1 MRRALSSFRC
11 KPTLL
16 ALLVSAGSLPAMAA
30 TSSASTPAASTGE
43 AVTAASSGEQTLT
56 VTAAP
61 QSDFQPGGDRLV
73 PAYLDGQVAHGGRLG
88 MLGEQNAMDVPFNVI
103 GYTSKLIQ
111 DRQAKTIADVVKN
124 DAGVQSLQ
132 GYGNFAETYRIRGF
146 TLDGDDMTFGGLP
159 GVVPRQVMDTSLID
173 RVEIFKGANGL
184 LNGAA
189 SSGVGGMINLEPK
202 HADDLPLTRVG
213 VDYSSAQQIGTTTDI
228 SRRFGDDNQFGV
240 RLNAVHRE
248 GETGVDGEQKRTTAA
263 SLGLDY
269 RGERLR
275 TSLDL
280 GYQKKTFHDGDNGV
294 NISGV
299 DAIPKLPSNSHN
311 YSQDW
316 VYSDIE
322 SEFGMARAEYDVTD
336 SWTLY
341 GAVGAQHSHELGDY
355 ASPKLTDADGNA
367 QIGRLDT
374 NRIINNFSGMAGL
387 RGRFD
392 TGFISHKVNVGYAAY
407 TSRNNTAWR
416 MAYGTNTESTNIY
429 HTSKVPNPT
438 NNLSGGNYGDP
449 LTTGRNRT
457 QGYLLSDTL
466 GVLNDRVQLTLGARH
481 QKVVVRNY
489 SNATGAEDTS
499 SRYTD
504 SRWMPTYG
512 ILYKP
517 LESVALYANHT
528 ESLQPGE
535 VAPNNASNYGTTTG
549 IVHAKQN
556 EVGVKVDFQ
565 RVGGSLALFEI
576 KKPSGILNRDGSYG
590 LDGEQRNRG
599 VELNVF
605 GEPVLG
611 VRLNGSATW
620 IDPEMTKT
628 ENGSNN
634 GKDAIGVPRY
644 NLVLGAEYD
653 IRPVEGLTATAQLQR
668 TGSQWAD
675 AANSKKVD
683 SYTTLDLGMRYRM
696 KVRENDLVWRVG
708 LDNVTNEKYWSSVDD
723 TGTYLFRGDGRTL
736 KAGVSYDF

>member
-1 MRRALSSFRC
+1 MRRSLSSPGF

-16 ALLVSAGSLPAMAA
+16 ALLVSAGCLPVMAA
-30 TSSASTPAASTGE
+30 TTNTRDSAST
-43 AVTAASSGEQTLT
+43 ASSDEQVLT

-61 QSDFQPGGDRLV
+61 QSDFKPGGDQLV

-88 MLGEQNAMDVPFNVI
+88 MLGEQSAMEVPFNVI
-103 GYTSKLIQ
+103 GFTSKMIQ

-159 GVVPRQVMDTSLID
+159 GVVPRQVMDASLID

-202 HADDLPLTRVG
+202 HAEDLPLTRVG
-213 VDYSSAQQIGTTTDI
+213 VDYTSAQQIGTTTDI
-228 SRRFGDDNQFGV
+228 SRRFGDANQFGV

-269 RGERLR
+269 RGDRLR
-275 TSLDL
+275 TSLDV
-280 GYQKKTFHDGDNGV
+280 GYQKKTFHDADNGV
-294 NISGV
+294 NISGI
-299 DAIPKLPSNSHN
+299 DFIPKLPSNSHN

-392 TGFISHKVNVGYAAY
+392 TGFISHKVNVGYSAY

-416 MAYGTNTESTNIY
+416 MAYGANTESTNIY
-429 HTSKVPNPT
+429 HTGKVPNPT
-438 NNLSGGNYGDP
+438 NNLTGGDYSDP

-466 GVLNDRVQLTLGARH
+466 GVLNDSVQLTLGARH

-535 VAPNNASNYGTTTG
+535 VAPNNATNYGTTTG
-549 IVHAKQN
+549 IAHAKQN

-576 KKPSGILNRDGSYG
+576 KKPSGILNGDGSYG

-599 VELNVF
+599 VELNLF

-611 VRLNGSATW
+611 VRLTGSATW

-628 ENGSNN
+628 ENGSYN

-644 NLVLGAEYD
+644 NLVFGGEYD
-653 IRPVEGLTATAQLQR
+653 IRPVDGLTATAQLQR

-675 AANSKKVD
+675 AANSKKID

-696 KVRENDLVWRVG
+696 KVKENDLVWRVG